1 MIRLIASVSMPFIPP
16 FSFEKTYRAFARSTA
31 VAAVGAAGPLGA
43 AMLRPPA
50 QLPALQ
56 ARWRSGR
63 VPRLKGGTSG
73 RPRKTASSPRV
84 YKKPFRGALGKHGR
98 ARA

>member
-16 FSFEKTYRAFARSTA
+16 FSFEKTYKAFARSTA

-50 QLPALQ
+50 SAPRGGVL
-56 ARWRSGR
+56 RSGR
-63 VPRLKGGTSG
+63 VPRLKRAAPADAS
-73 RPRKTASSPRV
+73 RKT
-84 YKKPFRGALGKHGR
+84 G
-98 ARA
+98 